1 MLTFKTP
8 NPARPRTPFVVALVI
23 AAIVAML
30 YFWSGAE
37 RQAEVVVPV
46 VQPVAQAVSQ
56 EPAPAPAQEE
66 SPAPVASSSAV
77 SVPESAIVEPAPA
90 ARYVVRE
97 GDVMTAR
104 FGKAAAAVCAL
115 NKIRNCDVIHP
126 GQELLLPTGVK
137 AGKYV
142 VRAARNPSCITLG
155 VAPWNPEHQL
165 ERTLEGI
172 NQLTTLTPVQKA
184 VAKQKV
190 MSGEK
195 ASKDELTGRT
205 VFREMLYQSRE
216 SFAKAK
222 HVYDKPVCTS
232 EEGGK
237 VEVMDTYDLGDG
249 TYLAIPK
256 RCGNPAVYVKPVEPV
271 EPVLPPEPKEVTPP
285 AEPETPKAVVTARY
299 DPDYDLGLYAGA
311 DPDVVFAGFEG
322 AFYPWLNHV
331 DAGRHAFGIGAKGD
345 WWDGRTHTGFNYD
358 GYTLAYGPAYKW
370 SDKTRRDLNLKL
382 LFGRVKENGHQGGY
396 ESDQAYRA
404 ICLASNYTDASR
416 EREGKEAVPEW
427 TFWMNYCQLKAKSY
441 GHTWQGQPIADTS
454 ALGKSTALISIGT
467 RIYLHRNLETAGVA
481 SGDAAR
487 KLQPFFELGAN
498 QEVPMDPSGHVYLG
512 VRTSDKLW
520 TFGAGAHIS
529 HEGTVP
535 GAGIT
540 YDAGRKIHME
550 VKDARW
556 QEMRQAFEAAGISID

>member
-1 MLTFKTP
+1 MKTSDTM
-8 NPARPRTPFVVALVI
+8 RPRASFVVALII
-23 AAIVAML
+23 ALIAWA
-30 YFWSGAE
+30 YFQWGNS
-37 RQAEVVVPV
+37 RTAEVPALVKQPV
-46 VQPVAQAVSQ
+46 VQAVSQ
-56 EPAPAPAQEE
+56 ESAPAPAQEE
-66 SPAPVASSSAV
+66 SSAPVASSSVV

-115 NKIRNCDVIHP
+115 NKIRNCDVIYP

-256 RCGNPAVYVKPVEPV
+256 RCGNPAVYVKPVEPA
-271 EPVLPPEPKEVTPP
+271 PPPEPEGTNPP
-285 AEPETPKAVVTARY
+285 EEPPVAPPEEPVAEEESCLLDPKLVIGQEHEPRHDGNDAHSTFLSGAVYCTWRGENGTHGV
-299 DPDYDLGLYAGA
+299 
-311 DPDVVFAGFEG
+311 
-322 AFYPWLNHV
+322 
-331 DAGRHAFGIGAKGD
+331 GIGGQASQ
-345 WWDGRTHTGFNYD
+345 WDGLVDHGAGKFS
-358 GYTLAYGPAYKW
+358 GHLATVGPAYEYI
-370 SDKTRRDLNLKL
+370 SDNGWDAEGKL
-382 LFGRVKENGHQGGY
+382 LFGKLVERF
-396 ESDQAYRA
+396 
-404 ICLASNYTDASR
+404 
-416 EREGKEAVPEW
+416 REGDYQSERQFNIAGVSGAANMYQRE
-427 TFWMNYCQLKAKSY
+427 MAGEKALAKTQVFASVFFPLS
-441 GHTWQGQPIADTS
+441 HDAEHSWQGNQITDTTD
-454 ALGKSTALISIGT
+454 LRKFNF
-467 RIYLHRNLETAGVA
+467 YVNAGVRQEIYNFGA
-481 SGDAAR
+481 FKLYGDLGYFLEDPTSESMSARIGITDPNSICGIGIGIDHDLKHGGDANAWGWWCDIVKGVKVVR
-487 KLQPFFELGAN
+487 RQHRMSQVIVEDSEAN
-498 QEVPMDPSGHVYLG
+498 IDVY
-512 VRTSDKLW
+512 
-520 TFGAGAHIS
+520 
-529 HEGTVP
+529 
-535 GAGIT
+535 
-540 YDAGRKIHME
+540 
-550 VKDARW
+550 
-556 QEMRQAFEAAGISID
+556 